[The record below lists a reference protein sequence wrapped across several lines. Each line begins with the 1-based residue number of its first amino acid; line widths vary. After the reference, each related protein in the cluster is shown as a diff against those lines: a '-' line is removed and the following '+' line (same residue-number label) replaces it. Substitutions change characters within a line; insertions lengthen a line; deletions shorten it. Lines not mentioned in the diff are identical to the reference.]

1 MSKSRSHSRNGFLC
15 SFLFFL
21 FFPAGPESLVLKSFG
36 TRGKKWPVGYMGHP
50 YGDDQKL
57 ATATS
62 YIHAILS
69 CVNACSVLMLSLE
82 PKKSS
87 SRRLLYS

>member
-15 SFLFFL
+15 SFF

-36 TRGKKWPVGYMGHP
+36 TRGKKWPIVYMGHP
-50 YGDDQKL
+50 YGDNQKL

-62 YIHAILS
+62 YVHAIR
-69 CVNACSVLMLSLE
+69 AGLMHVVS
-82 PKKSS
+82 
-87 SRRLLYS
+87 